1 MRSASDAIEQAFAA
15 VAGAIAG
22 AESFDARVRRNFFAK
37 LQNFPAGQANATLH
51 ALSAQGL
58 VGGGA
63 QPIGLFFFRDRLREA
78 AAEFDDLF
86 DRLLRRFR
94 PVPAHA
100 RASTNPGFQHW
111 LIPNP
116 VARLLKWMV
125 GIILEGAAEIINAD
139 VAIHESDWRVEQGG
153 RKSRIAKDAAG
164 AGAMPLIPLRT
175 EVLRLVM
182 TNLRDGRRFVE

>member
-1 MRSASDAIEQAFAA
+1 MRGAGDAIEQTLA
-15 VAGAIAG
+15 AIARAIPG
-22 AESFDARVRRNFFAK
+22 AEAFHARVGGNFFAK

-63 QPIGLFFFRDRLREA
+63 QAIGLFFLGDRLREA

-86 DRLLRRFR
+86 DRLLRSFR

-100 RASTNPGFQHW
+100 RASTNSGFQHW

-125 GIILEGAAEIINAD
+125 RIILEGAAEIINAD

-153 RKSRIAKDAAG
+153 RKSRIA
-164 AGAMPLIPLRT
+164 
-175 EVLRLVM
+175 
-182 TNLRDGRRFVE
+182 